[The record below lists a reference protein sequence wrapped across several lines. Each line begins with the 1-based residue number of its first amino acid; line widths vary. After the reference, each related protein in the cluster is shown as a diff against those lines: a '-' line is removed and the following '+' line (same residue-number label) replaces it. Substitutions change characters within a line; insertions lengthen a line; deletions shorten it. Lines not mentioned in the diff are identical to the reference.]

1 MGIEDDSI
9 EIREKR
15 KGDRVRYEIPDFV
28 YAEFSLRRKKDP
40 KKDKSYVLKVMDWSR
55 NGLGMVVTPKDFDL
69 LYQVKVGDIL
79 QNMAFFAEWAMVKV
93 DGTIRHKSV
102 INEGK
107 YKGCFM
113 VGIESPEI
121 LESCKPVAH

>member
-1 MGIEDDSI
+1 
-9 EIREKR
+9 
-15 KGDRVRYEIPDFV
+15 
-28 YAEFSLRRKKDP
+28 
-40 KKDKSYVLKVMDWSR
+40 
-55 NGLGMVVTPKDFDL
+55 
-69 LYQVKVGDIL
+69 VGDIL